1 MASLRTALLL
11 ALMLA
16 AAAAT
21 ASSEQLPVQTFTTA
35 DGLGSTYIIHIMQD
49 SRGFLWFGTRD
60 GLSRF
65 DGYGF
70 TTYNTADG
78 LPNQTINYV
87 LETRGGVYWVAT
99 NGGGVARFDPSVAA
113 ASGGAGADAQG
124 RRLFQPYKVTDDLRA
139 NRVNVL
145 YEDRAGRVW
154 VGSDG
159 GLFLLEESEAGVR
172 FRRVESDLPSLRG
185 GLSGIDTITE
195 DAEGDLWVATEEG
208 VLRRAPDGRSIHYT
222 VSPAHGRDKVGA
234 LLIDREGRVW
244 VGHYP
249 SRLFVYKPEPAAV
262 AFSGGS

>member
-11 ALMLA
+11 ALTMA

-78 LPNQTINYV
+78 LPGPTINYV
-87 LETRGGVYWVAT
+87 LETRGGTYWVAT
-99 NGGGVARFDPSVAA
+99 NGGGVARFDPRAA
-113 ASGGAGADAQG
+113 AANAVPDAPG
-124 RRLFQPYKVTDDLRA
+124 RRLFQSYRVTDDLLA

-145 YEDRAGRVW
+145 YEDRAGRIW

-159 GLFLLEESEAGVR
+159 GLFRLEESEAGVR
-172 FRRVESDLPSLRG
+172 FERV
-185 GLSGIDTITE
+185 
-195 DAEGDLWVATEEG
+195 
-208 VLRRAPDGRSIHYT
+208 
-222 VSPAHGRDKVGA
+222 
-234 LLIDREGRVW
+234 
-244 VGHYP
+244 
-249 SRLFVYKPEPAAV
+249 
-262 AFSGGS
+262 